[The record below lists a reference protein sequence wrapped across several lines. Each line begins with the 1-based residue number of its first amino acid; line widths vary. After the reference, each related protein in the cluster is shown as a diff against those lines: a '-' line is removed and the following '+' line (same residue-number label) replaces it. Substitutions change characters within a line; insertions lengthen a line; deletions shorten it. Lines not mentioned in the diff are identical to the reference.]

1 MEWMP
6 VNCFDIFSQ
15 PDSEVPIE
23 STQVMPQW
31 VNSKLLQDST
41 SANVG
46 KLGGS
51 GTF

>member
-1 MEWMP
+1 MDACKLFWHISP
-6 VNCFDIFSQ
+6 AW
-15 PDSEVPIE
+15 SEVPVE

-31 VNSKLLQDST
+31 VNSNLLWDSK
-41 SANVG
+41 SADVG